1 MLTRSSHWTL
11 KSGVNDMPMHH
22 QIKANT
28 NGDISQIKR
37 GEAWDG
43 NREGTNILKFR
54 TTVKITLGDPES
66 ITYVEAL

>member
-1 MLTRSSHWTL
+1 
-11 KSGVNDMPMHH
+11 MPMHH
-22 QIKANT
+22 QIKADT
-28 NGDISQIKR
+28 NGDLSQIKR